1 MGGGPIT
8 EYEKSGGKF
17 NLVFVEEDTHGNL
30 VRRCGISSL
39 IGYPNGVS
47 DELLETFQ
55 ELF

>member
-1 MGGGPIT
+1 MRDL
-8 EYEKSGGKF
+8 GGKF

-39 IGYPNGVS
+39 VGYPNGVS

-55 ELF
+55 EIL